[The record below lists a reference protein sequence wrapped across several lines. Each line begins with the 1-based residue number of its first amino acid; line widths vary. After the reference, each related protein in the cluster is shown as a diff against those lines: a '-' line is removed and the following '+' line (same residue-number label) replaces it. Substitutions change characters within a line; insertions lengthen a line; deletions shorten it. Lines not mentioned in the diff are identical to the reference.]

1 MATGSTA
8 SSFKTVL
15 GWALEPQPATGTP
28 VAAANYVP
36 VRKLEVENKV
46 VKLKDESWRGSM
58 VSTVGVQNGVES
70 ATTSIEGDA
79 FPTSIPWFLSGILG
93 DVQYSG
99 GTSTGS
105 PTTTTALLTAG
116 VSTVVAVTSA
126 TGIIAGTV
134 LLLDTS
140 TLQEAVTVLSVAS
153 LNVTLTAPVAKSHT
167 SGVAVQP
174 VTAPFTDTIALYN
187 GGNGQPVSYTITD
200 SDSLSTRQYPSAR
213 FTDLTLTYDS
223 SKLLTYSATALSWA
237 SGNPLGSALTPS
249 YDSFG
254 PAPAWACQASYGGS
268 PVGYVQSAE
277 LAFKRAGAE
286 AIFTLQNTQNPFEV
300 HVGPLDL
307 STKLTIVA
315 EDDTWL
321 TDYLS
326 NNIKVLTLN
335 LTSGTGANLT
345 QIQVRMS
352 SHDVMSAKKNKG
364 KSYIEFDTT
373 GMAIGNTTDVGAS
386 AGYSPCLV
394 TCQNQV
400 APHTFA

>member
-1 MATGSTA
+1 MTTGSTA

-46 VKLKDESWRGSM
+46 IKLQDQSWRGSM
-58 VSTVGVQNGVES
+58 VSTVGVQNGVMS

-79 FPTSIPWFLSGILG
+79 FPTSIPWYLAGILG

-99 GTSTGS
+99 GTPSGS
-105 PTTTTALLTAG
+105 PTTTTGALTAG
-116 VSTVVAVTSA
+116 VTAVVPVTSA
-126 TGIIAGTV
+126 TGISAGTV

-140 TLQEAVTVLSVAS
+140 TLAEAVTVLSVVS
-153 LNVTLTAPVAKSHT
+153 LNVTLTAPVAKSHA
-167 SGVAVQP
+167 SNVSVQI

-200 SDSLSTRQYPSAR
+200 SDSLSTRQYASAR
-213 FTDLTLTYDS
+213 FSDLTMTFDS
-223 SKLLTYSATALSWA
+223 SKLLTYTATALSWA
-237 SGNPLGSALTPS
+237 TQGTTSTLVPS

-254 PAPAWACQASYGGS
+254 PAPAWQCQASYGGAT
-268 PVGYVQSAE
+268 VGYVQTAE

-286 AIFTLQNTQNPFEV
+286 CIFTLQNTQNPFEV
-300 HVGPLDL
+300 HVGPLEL
-307 STKLTIVA
+307 STKFTIVA
-315 EDDTWL
+315 EDETWL
-321 TDYLS
+321 TDYMS
-326 NNIKVLTLN
+326 NNLKVLNLN
-335 LTSGTGANLT
+335 LSAGTGATAT
-345 QIQVRMS
+345 QIQIRMS